1 MSEEDKIKRR
11 AYIRNWYANLSED
24 VKNKKREYAR
34 NMYHTMIKAS

>member
-1 MSEEDKIKRR
+1 MSEEDEIKRR

-24 VKNKKREYAR
+24 VKNKKREYGR